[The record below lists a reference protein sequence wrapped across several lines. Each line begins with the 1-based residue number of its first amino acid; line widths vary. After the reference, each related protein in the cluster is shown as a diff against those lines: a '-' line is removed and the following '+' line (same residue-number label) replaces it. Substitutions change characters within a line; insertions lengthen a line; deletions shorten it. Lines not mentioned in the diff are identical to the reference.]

1 VLKELNMQFCPNPG
15 CRKEVKEGADFCPFC
30 GTKLAESEAR
40 PTTETKR
47 HISITVCAVL
57 LFISSF
63 IHIINIV
70 DFIAYGD
77 LATSIIQLF
86 MCIFAAV
93 AGYLLLKSKQIGA
106 IIGIAYS
113 IISII
118 SSISLVVQLPAYFTV
133 YDIMLDLCLDTATII
148 LIAIGWKHLK

>member
-1 VLKELNMQFCPNPG
+1 MPFCPNCG
-15 CRKEVKEGADFCPFC
+15 KEIKESIAFCPFC

-40 PTTETKR
+40 ATTETKR
-47 HISITVCAVL
+47 HLSLTICAVL
-57 LFISSF
+57 LFISSL
-63 IHIINIV
+63 IHIINMV
-70 DFIAYGD
+70 DYIAWGD
-77 LATSIIQLF
+77 PATGIIQLF

-118 SSISLVVQLPAYFTV
+118 SSVSMSVQFPEYFTV
-133 YDIMLDLCLDTATII
+133 YDIVLDLCLDIATII
-148 LIAIGWKHLK
+148 LIIVGWKHLKYPK

>member
-1 VLKELNMQFCPNPG
+1 MQFCPNPE
-15 CRKEVKEGADFCPFC
+15 CRKEVKEGAVFCRFC

-47 HISITVCAVL
+47 HLSVTICAVL
-57 LFISSF
+57 LFISAF

-70 DFIAYGD
+70 DYMTYGD
-77 LATSIIQLF
+77 PATSIIQLF

-106 IIGIAYS
+106 IIGIAYT

-118 SSISLVVQLPAYFTV
+118 SSVSLVVQYPAYFTV

-148 LIAIGWKHLK
+148 LIVIGWKHLKHA